1 MGNQPQDSPLSAM
14 SSQPVGM
21 QPQSTQIGQS
31 GQGYISTHQMPREQP
46 GGMRLQPMPGMQ
58 HGALQSQHSMPNM
71 QQGGMHPSMQLN
83 QGMGM
88 YSQPMVGG
96 QFYGMNHQQ
105 LYAVQMASYGYGQQ
119 SGGYY
124 IPNAAYAY
132 TSANELSQR
141 MNGLSVQDGT
151 SNGAATSFSLKQQN
165 KSGRPE
171 DALFGDLL
179 SIAKMKQNKP
189 ATGKVGGL

>member
-1 MGNQPQDSPLSAM
+1 MGNQPQDSQLGAMPL
-14 SSQPVGM
+14 QPVGM
-21 QPQSTQIGQS
+21 NPQSTEIGQF
-31 GQGYISTHQMPREQP
+31 GQGFTSMHQILP
-46 GGMRLQPMPGMQ
+46 GQTRLQPVPGMEHGVLQPPQFVPNMQ
-58 HGALQSQHSMPNM
+58 HG
-71 QQGGMHPSMQLN
+71 GMYPSMQIN

-88 YSQPMVGG
+88 YSQPMAGG

-105 LYAVQMASYGYGQQ
+105 LYAVQMAGYAYGQQ

-141 MNGLSVQDGT
+141 MNGLSVQDGA

-171 DALFGDLL
+171 DSLFGDLL
-179 SIAKMKQNKP
+179 SIAKMKQTKP
-189 ATGKVGGL
+189 AAGKVGGL

>member
-1 MGNQPQDSPLSAM
+1 MGNQPQYSQVGAM
-14 SSQPVGM
+14 SLQPVSM
-21 QPQSTQIGQS
+21 PPQSTQIGQ
-31 GQGYISTHQMPREQP
+31 GFISTQQIARAQP
-46 GGMRLQPMPGMQ
+46 GGMHPQPVPGMP
-58 HGALQSQHSMPNM
+58 HGALQSPQYVPNM
-71 QQGGMHPSMQLN
+71 QHGGMYHSMQIN

-88 YSQPMVGG
+88 YSQPMAGG

-105 LYAVQMASYGYGQQ
+105 LYAVQMAGYGYGQQ

-151 SNGAATSFSLKQQN
+151 SNGAATPFSLKQQN
-165 KSGRPE
+165 KSSRPE
-171 DALFGDLL
+171 DSLFGDLL
-179 SIAKMKQNKP
+179 SIAKLKQTKP
-189 ATGKVGGL
+189 AAGKVGGL

>member
-1 MGNQPQDSPLSAM
+1 
-14 SSQPVGM
+14 
-21 QPQSTQIGQS
+21 
-31 GQGYISTHQMPREQP
+31 
-46 GGMRLQPMPGMQ
+46 MRLQPMPGMQ

-71 QQGGMHPSMQLN
+71 EQGGMYPSMQLN

-141 MNGLSVQDGT
+141 MSGLSVQGGT